1 MWEGSRT
8 RGSASGSSPKGW
20 VAICSV
26 TGLLLILLG
35 AVQPNSP
42 LIVFGA
48 PLIPLGVG
56 LDGIL
61 HQRKNRN
68 TRDLVRRV

>member
-1 MWEGSRT
+1 
-8 RGSASGSSPKGW
+8 
-20 VAICSV
+20 V
-26 TGLLLILLG
+26 TGSLLILLG